1 MKKKVLLFLM
11 MVFSGIVFSEKW
23 VSLGEICFQCPDNV
37 ELDFKTPNESFEYN
51 SFPMET
57 KARGN
62 NRLIVRVLSFAEYQ
76 QFEKDSWH
84 LVKKYADY
92 EDFKQTSLKT
102 NTWIGEGPSETCI
115 QQVYEDKGMLFGTN
129 YSFTSLWY
137 VDEIGS
143 YDIAVFGNNKI
154 YLLQLIFNKING
166 GTDDK
171 ILKKLDKLIHPV
183 YKGMKLG
190 DGPGEQREGWM
201 FNEGKDV
208 NDLYKAIKEKNTG
221 AKEINEFQQQYEII
235 LNSIT
240 SNMMTKTLDNVRIR
254 KNTSLDSESLVT
266 VKKGEKIIIIN
277 RVRSLPE
284 TIDGITGYWYE
295 VTVPKGTLDKDGKPT
310 KAEVKGFCFGGY
322 LER

>member
-1 MKKKVLLFLM
+1 MKKKFFMLFML
-11 MVFSGIVFSEKW
+11 VFSGIVFSEKW
-23 VSLGEICFQCPDNV
+23 VSLGEISFQCPENV
-37 ELDFKTPNESFEYN
+37 ELDFRAPNENFEYN
-51 SFPMET
+51 SFPMEV
-57 KARGN
+57 KNRGN
-62 NRLIVRVLSFAEYQ
+62 NRLIVRILTFEEYQ
-76 QFEKDSWH
+76 IYEQDNWH
-84 LVKKYADY
+84 RVNKYAGY
-92 EDFKQTSLKT
+92 EDFKQSCLKT

-154 YLLQLIFNKING
+154 YLLQLQFNKIKG
-166 GTDDK
+166 GTNDK
-171 ILKKLDKLIHPV
+171 ILKKLDKYIHPV
-183 YKGMKLG
+183 FKGMKLG
-190 DGPGEQREGWM
+190 DGPGEQRDGWM

-208 NDLYKAIKEKNTG
+208 NDLYKAIKEKSTG
-221 AKEINEFQQQYEII
+221 VKEINEFQQQYEII

-240 SNMMTKTLDNVRIR
+240 SNIMTKTLDNVRIR

-266 VKKGEKIIIIN
+266 VKKGEKIKIIT

-295 VTVPKGTLDKDGKPT
+295 VTVPKGTLDKDGNPT
-310 KAEVKGFCFGGY
+310 KSELKGFCFGGY
-322 LER
+322 LEM